1 MTENMIQNQNLS
13 SIKVS
18 KGMAGKFAF
27 DIKIYYKDTDNY
39 EEVIDKLE
47 KIEKELNER
56 FKNA

>member
-1 MTENMIQNQNLS
+1 MIQNQNLS

>member
-1 MTENMIQNQNLS
+1 MTENIIQNQNLS

-39 EEVIDKLE
+39 EEVIAKLE
-47 KIEKELNER
+47 QINKKLNEK
-56 FKNA
+56 FKE